1 MRPIKRMQWTGVVVA
16 AAGAVLMGYSGSLSR
31 SGMGAQLLMGPPPHV
46 DWLLLVGM
54 VVVVGGGLLVQS
66 TWVTSMGDERAPNS
80 AGEAETDLLLRR
92 EAVRRSASP
101 GLEVHRSRWKQR
113 SPASPRR

>member
-31 SGMGAQLLMGPPPHV
+31 SGMGAQLLMGLPPHV

-66 TWVTSMGDERAPNS
+66 TWV
-80 AGEAETDLLLRR
+80 
-92 EAVRRSASP
+92 
-101 GLEVHRSRWKQR
+101 KQHG
-113 SPASPRR
+113 